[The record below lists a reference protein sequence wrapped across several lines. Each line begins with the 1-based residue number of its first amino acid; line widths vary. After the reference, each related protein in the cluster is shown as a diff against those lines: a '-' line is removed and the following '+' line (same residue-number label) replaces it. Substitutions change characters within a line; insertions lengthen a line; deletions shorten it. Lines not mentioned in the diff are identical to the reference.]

1 MEGTMS
7 VEIIIPLVLRQ
18 YAENRD
24 SVNLSGQNIGELLDN
39 LMQKFPNMKKHLF
52 SEDGQ
57 IRNFVNVY
65 VNDDDIRYLEN
76 SETQLKEGDVIS
88 IIPSVAG
95 G

>member
-7 VEIIIPLVLRQ
+7 VEIIIPTPLRQ

-76 SETQLKEGDVIS
+76 NATQLKEGDVIS
-88 IIPSVAG
+88 LIPSVAG

>member
-1 MEGTMS
+1 MS
-7 VEIIIPLVLRQ
+7 IRIIIPAALRQ

-76 SETQLKEGDVIS
+76 SQTQLKEGDVIS
-88 IIPSVAG
+88 LIPSVAG

>member
-1 MEGTMS
+1 MS

-24 SVNLSGQNIGELLDN
+24 SVKLSGQNIGELLDN

-88 IIPSVAG
+88 LIPSVAG

>member
-1 MEGTMS
+1 MS
-7 VEIIIPLVLRQ
+7 VKIIIPTPLRQ

-24 SVNLSGQNIGELLDN
+24 SVKLSGQNIGELLNN
-39 LMQKFPNMKKHLF
+39 LMQKFQNMKKHLF

-76 SETQLKEGDVIS
+76 NATRLKEGDVIS

>member
-1 MEGTMS
+1 MS
-7 VEIIIPLVLRQ
+7 IKIIIPAALRQ

-24 SVNLSGQNIGELLDN
+24 SVKLSGQNIGELLDN
-39 LMQKFPNMKKHLF
+39 LMQKFPDMKKQL
-52 SEDGQ
+52 STEDGK

-76 SETQLKEGDVIS
+76 SETRLKEGDVIS
-88 IIPSVAG
+88 LIPSVAG

>member
-7 VEIIIPLVLRQ
+7 VKIIIPTPLRQ

-24 SVNLSGQNIGELLDN
+24 SVKLSGQNIGELLNN

-76 SETQLKEGDVIS
+76 NATRLKEGDVIS
-88 IIPSVAG
+88 IIPSV
-95 G
+95 

>member
-1 MEGTMS
+1 MS
-7 VEIIIPLVLRQ
+7 VKIIIPTPLRQ

-24 SVNLSGQNIGELLDN
+24 SVKLSGQNIGGLLNN
-39 LMQKFPNMKKHLF
+39 LTQKFPNMKKHLF

>member
-1 MEGTMS
+1 MS
-7 VEIIIPLVLRQ
+7 IKIIIPTALRQ

-24 SVNLSGQNIGELLDN
+24 SVKLSGQNIGELLDN
-39 LMQKFPNMKKHLF
+39 LMPKFPDMKKQL
-52 SEDGQ
+52 STEDGK

>member
-1 MEGTMS
+1 MS
-7 VEIIIPLVLRQ
+7 VKIIIPTPLRQ

-24 SVNLSGQNIGELLDN
+24 SVKLSGQNIGELLNN

-76 SETQLKEGDVIS
+76 NATQLKEGDVIS

>member
-1 MEGTMS
+1 MS

-76 SETQLKEGDVIS
+76 NETQLKEGDVIS
-88 IIPSVAG
+88 LIPSVAG

>member
-1 MEGTMS
+1 MS

-24 SVNLSGQNIGELLDN
+24 SVKLSGQNIGELLNN

-76 SETQLKEGDVIS
+76 NATQLKEGDVIS

>member
-1 MEGTMS
+1 MS
-7 VEIIIPLVLRQ
+7 VKIIIPIPLRQ

-24 SVNLSGQNIGELLDN
+24 SVKLSGQNIGELLNN

-76 SETQLKEGDVIS
+76 SATQLKEGDVIS

>member
-24 SVNLSGQNIGELLDN
+24 SVKLSGQNIGELLDN

-65 VNDDDIRYLEN
+65 VNDAHIRYLEN

>member
-1 MEGTMS
+1 MS

-24 SVNLSGQNIGELLDN
+24 SVKLSGQNIGELLDN

>member
-7 VEIIIPLVLRQ
+7 VEIIIPTPLRQ

-24 SVNLSGQNIGELLDN
+24 SVKLSGQNIGELLNN
-39 LMQKFPNMKKHLF
+39 LMQKFPNMKKHPF

-65 VNDDDIRYLEN
+65 VND
-76 SETQLKEGDVIS
+76 G
-88 IIPSVAG
+88 
-95 G
+95 

>member
-1 MEGTMS
+1 MA
-7 VEIIIPLVLRQ
+7 VEILIPTALRQ
-18 YAENRD
+18 YTENQD
-24 SVNLSGQNIGELLDN
+24 SVKLSAQNVGDLLDN
-39 LMQKFPNMKKHLF
+39 LMQKFPNMKKHLS
-52 SEDGQ
+52 SEDGK

>member
-1 MEGTMS
+1 
-7 VEIIIPLVLRQ
+7 
-18 YAENRD
+18 
-24 SVNLSGQNIGELLDN
+24 
-39 LMQKFPNMKKHLF
+39 MQEFPNMKKHLF

-65 VNDDDIRYLEN
+65 VNDAHIRYLVN

-88 IIPSVAG
+88 IIPSVVG

>member
-1 MEGTMS
+1 MS
-7 VEIIIPLVLRQ
+7 IRIIIPAALRQ

-88 IIPSVAG
+88 LIPSVAG

>member
-1 MEGTMS
+1 MAIR
-7 VEIIIPLVLRQ
+7 IIIPAALRQ

-24 SVNLSGQNIGELLDN
+24 SVKLSGQNIGELLDN
-39 LMQKFPNMKKHLF
+39 LMQKFPDMKKHLC

-76 SETQLKEGDVIS
+76 SETQLKDGDVIS

>member
-1 MEGTMS
+1 MS
-7 VEIIIPLVLRQ
+7 VKIIIPTPLRQ
-18 YAENRD
+18 DAENRD
-24 SVNLSGQNIGELLDN
+24 SVKLSGQNIGELLNN

-76 SETQLKEGDVIS
+76 NATQLKEGDVIS

>member
-1 MEGTMS
+1 MS
-7 VEIIIPLVLRQ
+7 VKIIIPIALRQ

-24 SVNLSGQNIGELLDN
+24 SVELSGQNIGELLNN

-76 SETQLKEGDVIS
+76 NATQLKEGDVIS

>member
-1 MEGTMS
+1 MS

-24 SVNLSGQNIGELLDN
+24 SVKLSGQNIGELLDN

-76 SETQLKEGDVIS
+76 NATQLKEGDVIS

>member
-24 SVNLSGQNIGELLDN
+24 SVKLTGQNIGELLNN

-65 VNDDDIRYLEN
+65 VNDAHIRYLEN

>member
-7 VEIIIPLVLRQ
+7 VKIIIPTPLRQ

-24 SVNLSGQNIGELLDN
+24 SVKLSGQNIGELLNN

-76 SETQLKEGDVIS
+76 NATRLKEGDVIS

>member
-88 IIPSVAG
+88 LIPSVAG

>member
-1 MEGTMS
+1 MS
-7 VEIIIPLVLRQ
+7 VKIIIPTPLRQ

-24 SVNLSGQNIGELLDN
+24 SVKLSGQNIGELLNN

-76 SETQLKEGDVIS
+76 RETQLKEGDVIS

>member
-1 MEGTMS
+1 MS
-7 VEIIIPLVLRQ
+7 VKIIIPTALRQ

-24 SVNLSGQNIGELLDN
+24 SVKLPGQNIGELLDN
-39 LMQKFPNMKKHLF
+39 LMQKFPDIKKHL
-52 SEDGQ
+52 STEDGK

>member
-7 VEIIIPLVLRQ
+7 VKIIIPTPLRQ

-24 SVNLSGQNIGELLDN
+24 SVKLSGQNIGELLNN

-76 SETQLKEGDVIS
+76 NATQLKEGDVIS

-95 G
+95 E

>member
-1 MEGTMS
+1 MS
-7 VEIIIPLVLRQ
+7 IKIIIPAALRQ
-18 YAENRD
+18 FAENRD
-24 SVNLSGQNIGELLDN
+24 SVKLSGQNIGELLDK

-76 SETQLKEGDVIS
+76 NATQLKEGDVIS